1 MASQNFTV
9 TLFPKGPDTAALIV
23 KKQTQRQTEPTGDKK
38 QHLGR
43 ERGMTNSKGLDS
55 KDEQFML
62 EQQLA
67 NKRTIREKRGQSNW
81 LKKKCSLV
89 WGR

>member
-1 MASQNFTV
+1 MV
-9 TLFPKGPDTAALIV
+9 TLFPNATNTTALIV
-23 KKQTQRQTEPTGDKK
+23 KQLKHKRQTEPRDEN

-55 KDEQFML
+55 EDEQFML

-67 NKRTIREKRGQSNW
+67 NKRTIREEKAIG
-81 LKKKCSLV
+81 
-89 WGR
+89 

>member
-1 MASQNFTV
+1 MV
-9 TLFPKGPDTAALIV
+9 TLFPNTTNTTALIV
-23 KKQTQRQTEPTGDKK
+23 KKLKHKRQTEPRDKN
-38 QHLGR
+38 QNLGR

-67 NKRTIREKRGQSNW
+67 NKRTIREEKAIG
-81 LKKKCSLV
+81 
-89 WGR
+89 